1 VARAPIAVLLLPA
14 PVEELDQREDVAA
27 LLRAAGVVALEPGV
41 LPPLSGRRV
50 RGQARRLLRRL
61 PGRPVVIV
69 VFGER
74 EHPLAEE
81 LAQRVAGCE
90 LVATRETAGLRE
102 RFAARGVAL

>member
-1 VARAPIAVLLLPA
+1 MARPSIALLILPR
-14 PVEELDQREDVAA
+14 PVEELEQRADVAA
-27 LLRAAGVVALEPGV
+27 LLEGPGVVALEPGV

-74 EHPLAEE
+74 EQPLAEE
-81 LAQRVAGCE
+81 RSRRVVGCE
-90 LVATRETAGLRE
+90 LIATRDTAGLRE
-102 RFAARGVAL
+102 RFAERGVAL